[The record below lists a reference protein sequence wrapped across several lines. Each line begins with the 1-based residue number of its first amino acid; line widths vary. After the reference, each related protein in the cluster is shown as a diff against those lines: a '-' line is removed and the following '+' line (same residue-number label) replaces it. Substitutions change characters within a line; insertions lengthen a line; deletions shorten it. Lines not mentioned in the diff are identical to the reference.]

1 MADRPIRA
9 SLRLIAPLD
18 AAPLDAAPLDAAP
31 LDATPSPHGLVRRR
45 RRGRSGA

>member
-9 SLRLIAPLD
+9 SLRLI
-18 AAPLDAAPLDAAP
+18 APLDAAPLDAAP

-45 RRGRSGA
+45 RRGRSGP